1 MPLNPSHYSGHEMI
15 FKGCLHIL
23 LRGNREAANPA
34 KEIKGY
40 DGCCEVSVWL
50 FCGLLGYGF

>member
-1 MPLNPSHYSGHEMI
+1 MPLNPSRNSGHEVI

-40 DGCCEVSVWL
+40 DGCCEVFGWL
-50 FCGLLGYGF
+50 FCGFCGF